1 MAEAARRARDEWLA
15 LRCQLGEP
23 QAFAE
28 LIQEMERPLLY
39 YATKLLKDENKAFD
53 VLQEVWLTVFRQV
66 RRLREPRTLR
76 TWIYRIAHGRIVD
89 HIRQDVSREKLEK
102 ECADTVAEAEDG
114 PSFSDEDA
122 AAIHHALD
130 ALEARHREVLVLH
143 FLEELPVAE
152 VAAIVGC
159 PEGTVKSRIFHAKK
173 ALKDAL
179 VRGGYGTE
187 SR

>member
-1 MAEAARRARDEWLA
+1 MTEAVRRAREEWLV

-23 QAFAE
+23 EAFAE
-28 LIQEMERPLLY
+28 LVREMERPLLY

-76 TWIYRIAHGRIVD
+76 TWLYRIAHGRIVD
-89 HIRQDVSREKLEK
+89 HIRQDLSRGKIEKAR
-102 ECADTVAEAEDG
+102 ADALMEAEEG
-114 PSFSDEDA
+114 PSFRDEDA
-122 AAIHHALD
+122 AAIHQALD
-130 ALEARHREVLVLH
+130 TIDARHREVLVLH
-143 FLEELPVAE
+143 FLEELSVAE
-152 VAAIVGC
+152 VASIVGC
-159 PEGTVKSRIFHAKK
+159 PEGTVKSRIHHAKK

-187 SR
+187 S